1 MDREGWGMLGTETS
15 GSDAAETY
23 LARFSRRMGSHQFDI
38 ERQELL
44 QSGAG
49 HSSFPF
55 VSSSVLVVL
64 LSLLALSIHL
74 GGWSWSSWTYTFA
87 LTICAPLA
95 AAESMRGAVVKGW
108 ASVLL
113 FSTVVIDAGMPQF
126 FGYSASDLS
135 MYDISAHFLAA
146 LVLTLFLWSFVWW
159 ARFSDGPPKSGGSRM
174 LLAVVGVV
182 VIAAIAFELLEF
194 ATDGLFGWSNFYAG
208 VDTAGDVIFGIA
220 GTVTGGILVAR
231 HGVRVLDRPFWSSGK
246 K

>member
-1 MDREGWGMLGTETS
+1 MLGTETS
-15 GSDAAETY
+15 RSDAVETY
-23 LARFSRRMGSHQFDI
+23 LSRFSRRIDSHQFDI
-38 ERQELL
+38 ERQEMF

-74 GGWSWSSWTYTFA
+74 GGWSWSSWTYAFA
-87 LTICAPLA
+87 LVICVPLA
-95 AAESMRGAVVKGW
+95 ATESMRGAVVKGW
-108 ASVLL
+108 ASLLL

-126 FGYSASDLS
+126 FGYTASNLSLYDL
-135 MYDISAHFLAA
+135 SAHFLAA

-159 ARFSDGPPKSGGSRM
+159 ARMSDGRPKSGGSGM

-182 VIAAIAFELLEF
+182 VVAAMIFELLEF
-194 ATDGLFGWSNFYAG
+194 ATDGLFGWSNFHAG
-208 VDTAGDVIFGIA
+208 VDTVGDVMFGIA
-220 GTVTGGILVAR
+220 GTITGGILIAR

-246 K
+246 R